1 MVSWMA
7 MTAAS
12 ASEPSSYAG
21 LPLHPAGVAV
31 RRRRTNTGADD
42 SGIDDKEVL
51 RLSCELIRIPSIYKR
66 EHKISRFIYAKLKE
80 WRLSPKMIPVAGHGP
95 DVVAEVG
102 SRRHPAIVLNGH
114 MDTVEVAHG
123 WKHDPFGA
131 KVENGL
137 LYGLGAL
144 DMKCGLA
151 AMMLAFRSLADSGSV
166 DGFRVI
172 FQAVSGE
179 EDTGIG
185 TRTLISKG
193 LFRRCKAVIVGEGF
207 GGLGAVTNARRGGSY
222 YDIEV
227 MGKSAH
233 GATPHLGVNAV
244 SDAAAIVCA
253 LSSMSIRSAKGLIG
267 DDFRPLAESQTV
279 LRIQGGNISL
289 SVPDRCSI
297 RLVRST
303 IPGTN
308 IDASA
313 QIRSLIRKLRL
324 RSDVR
329 VRLVDEPG
337 EIFYP
342 YITEPSS
349 ELVETAVDSVRRITG
364 KKPRLVCG
372 VSEADDN
379 LIAHG
384 LRVPIICVG
393 PGESGDLGRYHQAEE
408 CIRVSQ
414 LGYAARIYYDSVLRF
429 GLRMSG

>member
-1 MVSWMA
+1 MSK
-7 MTAAS
+7 
-12 ASEPSSYAG
+12 
-21 LPLHPAGVAV
+21 
-31 RRRRTNTGADD
+31 RRTNTGPNDF
-42 SGIDDKEVL
+42 GIDDKEVL
-51 RLSCELIRIPSIYKR
+51 RLSRELIRIPSIYKH
-66 EHKISRFIYAKLKE
+66 EHRISKFIYAKLKG
-80 WRLSPKMIPVAGHGP
+80 WRFSPRMVPVAGHGP

-114 MDTVEVAHG
+114 MDTVEVAQG

-166 DGFRVI
+166 SGFRVM

-179 EDTGIG
+179 EDNGIG
-185 TRTLISKG
+185 TGTLISKG
-193 LFRRCKAVIVGEGF
+193 FFRKSRAVIVGEGF
-207 GGLGAVTNARRGGSY
+207 GGLAVVTNARRGGSY
-222 YDIEV
+222 YDIDV
-227 MGKSAH
+227 TGKSAH
-233 GATPHLGVNAV
+233 GATPHLGVDAI

-253 LSSMSIRSAKGLIG
+253 LGSMRFRSAEDLLG
-267 DDFRPLAESQTV
+267 DDFRPLTESQAV
-279 LRIQGGNISL
+279 LRIQGGTMSL

-308 IDASA
+308 VDASA
-313 QIRSLIRKLRL
+313 QIRSLVRKLHL
-324 RSDVR
+324 RSRVR
-329 VRLVDEPG
+329 VRLIDEPG
-337 EIFYP
+337 ELYYP

-349 ELVETAVDSVRRITG
+349 ELVKAAIETVREVTG
-364 KKPRLVCG
+364 KRPRLVCG

-379 LIAHG
+379 LIAHE
-384 LRVPIICVG
+384 LRVPVISVG

-414 LGYAARIYYDSVLRF
+414 LGDAARIYRDLVLRL
-429 GLRMSG
+429 GSLMSA